1 MFREFEIDRLS
12 AETNLKYFV
21 LTLESYTDIISSDE
35 AVENVPDRIF
45 ELFTQVRRMDEKY
58 GRLSSR

>member
-1 MFREFEIDRLS
+1 MCREFEIDRLS

-45 ELFTQVRRMDEKY
+45 KLFTQVRSMDEKY